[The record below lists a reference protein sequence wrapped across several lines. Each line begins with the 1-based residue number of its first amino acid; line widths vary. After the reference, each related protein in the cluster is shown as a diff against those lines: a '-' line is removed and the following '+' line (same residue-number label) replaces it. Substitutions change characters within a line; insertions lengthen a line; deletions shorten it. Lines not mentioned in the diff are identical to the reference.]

1 MSDPAR
7 PGYVLDASAL
17 IAYLN
22 RERGGERVAP
32 HLRGAFLSTV
42 NLSEVM
48 VRVVELGH
56 QAQDVPEDVADL
68 QVEIV
73 SFSPEHARLAAEL
86 RPATRALGLSL
97 GDRACLA
104 LGLERGATV
113 LTADR
118 AWGELGAPH
127 NIEVIR

>member
-1 MSDPAR
+1 MSEN
-7 PGYVLDASAL
+7 GLTVLDTSAV
-17 IAYLN
+17 IAFLN
-22 RERGGERVAP
+22 AEPGAERVAP
-32 HLRGAFLSTV
+32 HLGGSLLSTV
-42 NLSEVM
+42 NLCEIIGKYAERGESPPQ
-48 VRVVELGH
+48 VEQDILGL
-56 QAQDVPEDVADL
+56 EL
-68 QVEIV
+68 EIV
-73 SFSPEHARLAAEL
+73 SFSSEHARLAAEL

-118 AWGELGAPH
+118 AWSELGAPH